1 MDIASHLEKV
11 KRFERA
17 RGKLNPE
24 TEFEMWYW
32 MSLSGGTSAINAA
45 LHAAKLTDDGDY
57 FTTQSVDVY
66 MQGGKH
72 DKPESWKPKFM
83 WDVDVIHI
91 HMPDISKPLTPKIKK
106 AYAAMQVL
114 EDVRDPCVRGDRK
127 ITKKIVR
134 DVDTAFTAAVALCK
148 EVVEEAGSKKR
159 PARAAKA
166 AAKPARSK
174 KKTARGGNADDPRIP
189 SRQGEEDHPRHA
201 SFHDARL
208 RGRHRRMHAGGHAL
222 G

>member
-17 RGKLNPE
+17 RQKLNPE

-45 LHAAKLTDDGDY
+45 LHAAKLTDAGDY
-57 FTTQSVDVY
+57 FTTQSIDIY

-91 HMPDISKPLTPKIKK
+91 HMPEISKPLTPKIKK

-114 EDVRDPCVRGDRK
+114 EDVRDPCVRGGRK

-134 DVDTAFTAAVALCK
+134 DVDTAYAAAVTLCK
-148 EVVEEAGSKKR
+148 EVVEEASAGKKQ
-159 PARAAKA
+159 
-166 AAKPARSK
+166 AAKPARPRK
-174 KKTARGGNADDPRIP
+174 KAPVRKSTSRRAR
-189 SRQGEEDHPRHA
+189 S
-201 SFHDARL
+201 
-208 RGRHRRMHAGGHAL
+208 
-222 G
+222 

>member
-17 RGKLNPE
+17 RAKLDPM

-57 FTTQSVDVY
+57 FCTQSVDVY

-83 WDVDVIHI
+83 WDVDLIHI
-91 HMPDISKPLTPKIKK
+91 HMPDISKPLTPKMKR

-114 EDVRDPCVRGDRK
+114 EDVRDPCVRGGKK
-127 ITKKIVR
+127 ITKKVVR
-134 DVDTAFTAAVALCK
+134 DVQTAYTTAVTLCQ
-148 EVVEEAGSKKR
+148 EVVDE
-159 PARAAKA
+159 A
-166 AAKPARSK
+166 AAGQRKRAV
-174 KKTARGGNADDPRIP
+174 KTTK
-189 SRQGEEDHPRHA
+189 
-201 SFHDARL
+201 
-208 RGRHRRMHAGGHAL
+208 
-222 G
+222 

>member
-17 RGKLNPE
+17 RQKLDPG

-57 FTTQSVDVY
+57 FTTQSVDIY

-72 DKPESWKPKFM
+72 EKPESWKPKFM

-91 HMPDISKPLTPKIKK
+91 HMPDISKPLTPEIKR

-114 EDVRDPCVRGDRK
+114 EDVRDPCVRGGK
-127 ITKKIVR
+127 KATKKVIR
-134 DVDTAFTAAVALCK
+134 DVDKAYTEAVAICR
-148 EVVEEAGSKKR
+148 EVVAEAH
-159 PARAAKA
+159 AK
-166 AAKPARSK
+166 KPARRRK
-174 KKTARGGNADDPRIP
+174 AAK
-189 SRQGEEDHPRHA
+189 
-201 SFHDARL
+201 
-208 RGRHRRMHAGGHAL
+208 GRKRS
-222 G
+222 